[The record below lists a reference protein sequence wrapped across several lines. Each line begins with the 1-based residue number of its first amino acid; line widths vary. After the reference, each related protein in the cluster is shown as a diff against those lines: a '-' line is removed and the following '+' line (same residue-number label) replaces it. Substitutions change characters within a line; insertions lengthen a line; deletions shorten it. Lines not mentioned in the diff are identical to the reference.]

1 MTLQD
6 KIQMVA
12 TLLDEESVL
21 PGDVIQTYLTMAERE
36 ILAWRYGDG
45 APSNGEV
52 PPAYE
57 MTQVQ
62 AVLNGFSQA
71 GAEGQTYHGENG
83 INRTF
88 GYVDMVNY
96 IRRNVVP
103 MCGVPR

>member
-1 MTLQD
+1 MTLDD
-6 KIQMVA
+6 KIQMVE
-12 TLLDEESVL
+12 TLLGGEKVL
-21 PGDVIQTYLTMAERE
+21 SDDAIQTYLSVAERE
-36 ILAWRYGDG
+36 ILAWRYGDD
-45 APSNGEV
+45 ASTYSAV

-62 AVLNGFSQA
+62 AVLNGFSQM

-88 GYVDMVNY
+88 EYADMVNY